1 MKKGFTIVELL
12 IVVSVISILAA
23 IVIISYNGIS
33 QRAQDTSVQA
43 DLEGLAGQLEAHRVR
58 STPKEFPRTKAILDT
73 LSIKAA
79 KGAYKTTIPLNFIYC
94 VDTTDYQSFA
104 LVAESRPGTIFLMT
118 QDGFKAQTLT
128 ESNLSATFC
137 SSQGMGLVS
146 NGMYAAN
153 TWQTWVGSS

>member
-23 IVIISYNGIS
+23 IAIVSYNGVS

-58 STPKEFPRTKAILDT
+58 STPREFPRTAAVLQT
-73 LSIKAA
+73 LNIKAA

-94 VDTTDYQSFA
+94 ADSTDTQEFA
-104 LVAESRPGTIFLMT
+104 LIAESRSGRIFMIN
-118 QDGFKAQTLT
+118 QEGFKTQSLT
-128 ESNLSATFC
+128 ESNLTLSVC
-137 SSQGMGLVS
+137 SGQGMDVQLS
-146 NGMYAAN
+146 GMSSAN